1 MTVNLSKGQKVS
13 LTKAAPGL
21 NSVVIGLGWDPV
33 KDTVKKGL
41 FGFKIAEK
49 AGADIDC
56 DAFAVPFRSGTALGG
71 EVLYFGR
78 KRTFDGALV
87 HTGDNLTGDGAGDDE
102 QLIADLKRM
111 PSDVDKIA
119 IAVNIYNGK
128 SRGQNFGKIDN
139 AFIHIINKENN
150 SELCKFNISNDP
162 TYSRYVTMYFGNL
175 VKINGEW
182 EFEAVGE
189 PHSAPDIS
197 SFVRS
202 F

>member
-13 LTKAAPGL
+13 LTKTNPGL
-21 NSVVIGLGWDPV
+21 NKVIIGLGWDPV
-33 KDTVKKGL
+33 QETVKKGL
-41 FGFKIAEK
+41 FGRKIVES

-56 DAFAVPFRSGTALGG
+56 DAFAVPFSHGRVMNS
-71 EVLYFGR
+71 EVLYFGH
-78 KRTFDGALV
+78 KRSFGGALV
-87 HTGDNLTGDGAGDDE
+87 HTGDNLTGDGDGDDE
-102 QLIADLKRM
+102 QMIAMLESL

-128 SRGQNFGKIDN
+128 SRDQHFGKIDN
-139 AFIHIINKENN
+139 AFVRIVDASNN
-150 SELCKFNISNDP
+150 TEMCKFNLSNNP
-162 TYSRYVTMYFGNL
+162 NYSKFVTMYFGNL
-175 VKINGEW
+175 VRNGGTW

-202 F
+202 I